1 MKHLIPFTSILLI
14 ALTIS
19 CKKKDEEPF
28 SDKFKVEL
36 TFKNW
41 FDDPST
47 VLNYSGA
54 SITVASGTTV
64 YVNTSFGGE
73 EGTGEGIELASLE
86 VTRTTASGTTTCLF
100 TDKDNVNY
108 SGLSEPIF
116 ENTTY
121 TFKLT
126 SASGEVATQGP
137 FVVNVANDQQVLT
150 FQENLNAYSD
160 TYKRFFSTSYSDN
173 VSDNIYD
180 LNGTVNVL
188 TKNVN
193 LRHID
198 FALTKD
204 ANNNLFLTSPTQF
217 ETLNMLP
224 EYSAYSCNYRRT
236 IFQAYTGPID
246 FSSVIS
252 IFSENT
258 LTFANLSN
266 DLTITGT
273 SESIPVVNGGHFMFQ
288 TAEGKKGIG
297 HFKNVVAGASTD
309 LIIVFQR

>member
-28 SDKFKVEL
+28 SEKFKVEL

-47 VLNYSGA
+47 VLNYSGT
-54 SITVASGTTV
+54 SMTVASGTTV

-150 FQENLNAYSD
+150 FQDNLNAYSD

-173 VSDNIYD
+173 VTDNIYD

-217 ETLNMLP
+217 ETLGMLP
-224 EYSAYSCNYRRT
+224 DYSAYSCNYRRT
-236 IFQAYTGPID
+236 IFQTYTGTID
-246 FSSVIS
+246 FSSVNS